1 MEIDPFGTSR
11 LGSTTSEATVGADA
25 WSTWLRS
32 RCQELRLHLVET
44 AKPTGSCIVLSGAF
58 GRSFVTC
65 YGAVADLQAEH
76 CTELSEAIKASGEE
90 VAGRNGP
97 EEQQGREPIGL

>member
-1 MEIDPFGTSR
+1 M
-11 LGSTTSEATVGADA
+11 GADA